1 MDLLR
6 SLADGGRTVITVTHS
21 IQSLDRCNRIL
32 FLAPGGQ
39 TAYFGPPAKTLSFF
53 NRPQYADVFQDLD
66 KAPLG
71 FAKNAFAGSEDDN
84 QFVRAPLGM
93 QMNKFQHS
101 PPVAASASASANPHW
116 AHQLSTLF
124 RRFSSVVMAD
134 RRNTLMLFMQ
144 APVLGLLMLAVLG
157 SNDLSAADHQARA
170 KAGSVLVALVLGAT
184 YLGASNSIR
193 EIVKEK
199 PILTRERAIGL
210 SPSAYILSKALL
222 LGLLTIAQSAVLVFL
237 GIVRQG
243 GPGDGSVMSS
253 GQLELFFVVS
263 SAGLAAMALGLFISA
278 AASTANLDALLG
290 TGCNDTLPRPLPGAK
305 CDATQAHKSG
315 TWIGDVAALGGLTLL
330 GIAGAWFAIR
340 PIGQPKRK

>member
-1 MDLLR
+1 
-6 SLADGGRTVITVTHS
+6 
-21 IQSLDRCNRIL
+21 
-32 FLAPGGQ
+32 
-39 TAYFGPPAKTLSFF
+39 
-53 NRPQYADVFQDLD
+53 
-66 KAPLG
+66 
-71 FAKNAFAGSEDDN
+71 
-84 QFVRAPLGM
+84 M

-278 AASTANLDALLG
+278 FVSNADKALTILPVVLFAEFLFTGSAFPVSSTPGLAQASYLASAKWGYSAAASTANLDALLG